1 MPASAVDKQQ
11 VKAPKRSVKGGGR
24 GPALPPSKTMIVHS
38 ADGTRLHTE
47 VFGPANGYP
56 IVLAH
61 GITCSLKVWHEQI
74 NDLSRDFRVIAY
86 DHRGHGRSGVP
97 APSAYSLDHLA
108 ADLDAVLAAVLR
120 PGERAVVAGHS
131 MGGIAISAWSDRF
144 RDRVRER
151 VDAVALINTT
161 HGNLLD
167 KIQLLKLPGPLR
179 STRNAAARTMIR
191 SIGGA
196 PLVRGTQP
204 GSMLFLQLMAV
215 GQGTDPT
222 VSRLL
227 HDVFADTPPAG
238 RGAWARALVDELG
251 PRTYIDLS
259 GLTVPALV
267 VGSTKDRLLP
277 MCRSRKIADAVPN
290 LIDLVEIPGGHCAM
304 LEHPQLVNSQ
314 LRGLAHAVTSA
325 QRISS

>member
-1 MPASAVDKQQ
+1 MPAAQADKRQ
-11 VKAPKRSVKGGGR
+11 VSGPK
-24 GPALPPSKTMIVHS
+24 LPPGRTMVVHS

-47 VFGPANGYP
+47 VFGPSNGYP

-61 GITCSLKVWHEQI
+61 GITCALRVWHEQI

-108 ADLDAVLAAVLR
+108 ADLEAVLTAVLR

-144 RDRVRER
+144 RHRVRER

-167 KIQLLKLPGPLR
+167 KIQLLRVPGLLR
-179 STRNAAARTMIR
+179 ASRVAAARTVVR
-191 SIGGA
+191 SFGGA
-196 PLVRGTQP
+196 PLLRGVQP
-204 GSMLFLQLMAV
+204 GTLRFLQMMAV
-215 GQGTDPT
+215 GAEADPAI
-222 VSRLL
+222 SRFL
-227 HDVFADTPPAG
+227 HSIFAANPPAG
-238 RGAWARALVDELG
+238 RGAWARVLVDELG
-251 PRTYIDLS
+251 PRSYIDLS
-259 GLTVPALV
+259 GLTVPTLV
-267 VGSTKDRLLP
+267 VGSAKDRLLP
-277 MCRSRKIADAVPN
+277 MCRARKIAAAVPN
-290 LIDLVEIPGGHCAM
+290 LLELVEVAGGHCAM
-304 LEHPQLVNSQ
+304 LEHPRLINAQ
-314 LRGLAHAVTSA
+314 LRGLVGAVLSE